1 MKQSE
6 VLARRRALLTRIQTE
21 GAEAAYEAALA
32 VCQDTKAPAPARA
45 TCATTILR
53 AGGFLN
59 TREDNAPKEPH
70 EMTPAELNAR
80 LSELRTG
87 GANGSDHPNYILG
100 VFD

>member
-1 MKQSE
+1 MKQSD
-6 VLARRRALLTRIQTE
+6 VIARRRALLTKIQTE
-21 GAEAAYEAALA
+21 GAEAAYAAALA

-59 TREDNAPKEPH
+59 AREDNTPKEPH

-80 LSELRTG
+80 LSELRSG
-87 GANGSDHPNYILG
+87 GADSSEEPAENSG